1 MITSP
6 IEYKT
11 VPTQYAFLVSDDG
24 TVKVQAMR
32 ELPSERKFANED
44 EARKWIDSIT
54 EIL

>member
-24 TVKVQAMR
+24 LVKVQAMR
-32 ELPSERKFANED
+32 ELPSERKFASES
-44 EARKWIDSIT
+44 EARKWISNLRELI
-54 EIL
+54 